1 MLAQGNSDVAVC
13 VLNLLRTV
21 RGEVPYAR
29 TKGLDRA
36 LIDIPATEAWRLR
49 ADAEWVIK
57 SYEPRAS
64 LDSVD
69 VGALLD
75 AAMSGDLVAT
85 ASITS

>member
-29 TKGLDRA
+29 TKGIDRA

-57 SYEPRAS
+57 NYEPRAS

-69 VGALLD
+69 VDALLD

>member
-29 TKGLDRA
+29 TKGIDRA

-69 VGALLD
+69 VDALLD